1 MPYGS
6 WGKKQNDVKDLWSPK
21 NAALAQ
27 CQDPN
32 IGPIVYEI
40 QEKVTSLLQKWHLIY
55 LMHNNHAIKVMFGPY
70 QGSLLHFH
78 LGKVQL
84 SWEGG
89 WESYGTLKKYNAKRR
104 DNNLKICL
112 LDNRAA
118 QSPAQMES

>member
-1 MPYGS
+1 
-6 WGKKQNDVKDLWSPK
+6 
-21 NAALAQ
+21 
-27 CQDPN
+27 
-32 IGPIVYEI
+32 
-40 QEKVTSLLQKWHLIY
+40 
-55 LMHNNHAIKVMFGPY
+55 MFGPY

-84 SWEGG
+84 SLEGG